1 MDDTNDTP
9 ESNDDSDVEGV
20 DAEDLANLEVDAAEL
35 EEEGEDF
42 DADHDGETDGE
53 IVDGAGDGETDGD
66 LVDGARDGARDGAE
80 PVPTVDDDRLH
91 LTDDDDE
98 DQPRK
103 PKSERDENELGTAD
117 DEEAD
122 LATILQEKLRS
133 GDDLPPDD
141 DGEVLD
147 VDDVTDGTP
156 LLQPRRPDEE
166 HCQQC
171 FLLVRRSAPK
181 CPVDH
186 DLCPLF
192 PSA

>member
-53 IVDGAGDGETDGD
+53 IVDGAGDGTG
-66 LVDGARDGARDGAE
+66 DGARDGAE

-91 LTDDDDE
+91 LTDDDGE